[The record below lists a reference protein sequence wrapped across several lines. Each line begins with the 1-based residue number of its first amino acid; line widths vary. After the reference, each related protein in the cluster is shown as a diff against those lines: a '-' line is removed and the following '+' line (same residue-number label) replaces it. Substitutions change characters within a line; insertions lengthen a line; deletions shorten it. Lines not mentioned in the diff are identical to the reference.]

1 MRAPIITAATM
12 CVLFAS
18 TPRVVHTRSNG
29 SDDDDRFRKFDLVS
43 RNNAGDQANNDND
56 RGAISADGRFVAF
69 TSIASNLVADDT
81 NDVSDV
87 FVHDRRTNRT
97 ERVSVGPLGV
107 QGDAD
112 SGWLSLLGD
121 ADISADGRF
130 VAFAS
135 LADNFVLGDTSLT
148 PDVFVHDR
156 DTHTTEL
163 TSRDA
168 LGLPAGGSL
177 APSISA
183 DGRFVAFRSFSDRL
197 TPEGNPNFFDH
208 AFVVDRRD
216 HSIEVIDVA
225 RDGGQ
230 ADGSAFNV
238 KISADGRVVAFDS
251 SAGNLVPGDG
261 DQAPDVFVHDR
272 RSPRVEGITTRR
284 PTDTFTGN
292 SLLTSISADG
302 RFVGFESTDVT
313 LVRRDRNGF
322 FSDVF
327 VFDRQRDK
335 LELVSRSS
343 EGEQGDSD
351 SFGALVS
358 GDGRFVVF
366 TSRASNLVRHDMN
379 QQFDVFLRDL
389 EEGKTERL
397 AFDNPSA
404 DRFAF
409 EVVATDIVPDADH
422 IALLTRADLA
432 PEQDVGLFVADV
444 YVLDLRR
451 GRDD

>member
-1 MRAPIITAATM
+1 MRASVLTAATM
-12 CVLFAS
+12 CVMLTM
-18 TPRVVHTRSNG
+18 TPRVVHTRSNA
-29 SDDDDRFRKFDLVS
+29 SDDDIRVRTVELVS
-43 RNNAGDQANNDND
+43 RNDAGDQANNDND
-56 RGAISADGRFVAF
+56 RAAISADGRFVAF
-69 TSIASNLVADDT
+69 TSIANNLVADDT
-81 NDVSDV
+81 NDASDV

-97 ERVSVGPLGV
+97 ARVSVGPLGV

-135 LADNFVLGDTSLT
+135 LADNFVPGDTPFT

-156 DTHTTEL
+156 STHTTEL
-163 TSRDA
+163 ISRDA

-197 TPEGNPNFFDH
+197 TPEGNPNFLDH
-208 AFVVDRRD
+208 VFVVDRRD
-216 HSIEVIDVA
+216 HSIELIDVA
-225 RDGGQ
+225 LDGGQ
-230 ADGSAFNV
+230 ADGSAFTV

-251 SAGNLVPGDG
+251 AAGNLVPGDG
-261 DQAPDVFVHDR
+261 DQAQDVFVRDR
-272 RSPRVEGITTRR
+272 RSPRVEGISTRR
-284 PTDTFTGN
+284 PTDTFTGT
-292 SLLTSISADG
+292 SLLSSISADG

-313 LVRRDRNGF
+313 LVPRDRNGF

-327 VFDRQRDK
+327 VFDRRRDT

-343 EGEQGDSD
+343 DGEQGDND
-351 SFGALVS
+351 SVGALVS
-358 GDGRFVVF
+358 RDGRFVVF
-366 TSRASNLVRHDMN
+366 TSRAGNLVRGDTN
-379 QQFDVFLRDL
+379 QQFDVFLRNL
-389 EEGKTERL
+389 EEGKTVRL
-397 AFDNPSA
+397 AFDNPRP

-409 EVVATDIVPDADH
+409 EVVATDVAPDGDH
-422 IALLTRADLA
+422 VALLTRADLA
-432 PEQDVGLFVADV
+432 PEQDVGSFVADV

-451 GRDD
+451 DRDD